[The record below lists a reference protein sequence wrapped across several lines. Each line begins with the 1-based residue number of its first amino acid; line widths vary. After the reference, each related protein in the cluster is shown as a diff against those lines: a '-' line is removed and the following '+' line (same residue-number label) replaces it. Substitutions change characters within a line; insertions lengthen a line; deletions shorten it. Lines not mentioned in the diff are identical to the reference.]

1 MPTALDVTPE
11 EMAVYRATARRR
23 WEREQQE
30 LARRRERAWEL
41 ARRAARLLKEE
52 FGVSR
57 VVAFGSLIRE
67 GHFTR
72 WSDVDIAAWEI
83 RPQDTFRA
91 IGAVLDLDAEI
102 EINLVDVDMCRPSL
116 LAIIEQEGVEL

>member
-23 WEREQQE
+23 WEGEQQE
-30 LARRRERAWEL
+30 LARRQEHAWEL

-57 VVAFGSLIRE
+57 VVVFGSLIRE
-67 GHFTR
+67 GHFTQ
-72 WSDVDIAAWEI
+72 WSDVDIAAWGI
-83 RPQDTFRA
+83 RPEDTFRA
-91 IGAVLDLDAEI
+91 IGAVLDLSAEI

>member
-1 MPTALDVTPE
+1 MPTALDVTSE

-23 WEREQQE
+23 WEREQRE
-30 LARRRERAWEL
+30 LVRRRERAWEL
-41 ARRAARLLKEE
+41 ARRAARLLEEE

-67 GHFTR
+67 GHFTH
-72 WSDVDIAAWEI
+72 WSDVDIAAWGI
-83 RPQDTFRA
+83 RSEDTFRA
-91 IGAVLDLDAEI
+91 IGAVLDLSAEI

>member
-11 EMAVYRATARRR
+11 EMAMYRATARRR

-30 LARRRERAWEL
+30 LARRQERAWEL

-57 VVAFGSLIRE
+57 VVAFGSLVRE

-72 WSDVDIAAWEI
+72 WSDVDIAAWGI
-83 RPQDTFRA
+83 RSEDTFRA
-91 IGAVLDLDAEI
+91 IGAALDLSAEI

-116 LAIIEQEGVEL
+116 LTIIEQEGVEL